1 MKHAFYIF
9 QIEFTFEG
17 NLRLVARS
25 GVSLSPKDQHTNI
38 YKFLNNVQI
47 CSIFQSWN
55 YFAIVSYLNLEE
67 FRITDVQL
75 YRI

>member
-47 CSIFQSWN
+47 CSILQSWN
-55 YFAIVSYLNLEE
+55 YL
-67 FRITDVQL
+67 Q
-75 YRI
+75 